1 MVSLN
6 ELLVLKYSFLSS
18 VLYFFLFL
26 KFRRRF
32 SINFGWLKTILT
44 HYSQRVSRRAEEFV
58 SCCIFFLLGENRK
71 SFSFF
76 MSPLILFRPY
86 HTTWRLKAV
95 PCQWQDR
102 RRPRLMRMKCRTP
115 PKTNSVEAFVRLSAE
130 WGTLGSINIVLCPSL
145 RFPFDDKQTFVAAA
159 AAAWLMLS
167 GGKLMVWR
175 ESS

>member
-18 VLYFFLFL
+18 VLYFFVFL

-58 SCCIFFLLGENRK
+58 SCSIFFLLGENRK

-159 AAAWLMLS
+159 AAWLMLS